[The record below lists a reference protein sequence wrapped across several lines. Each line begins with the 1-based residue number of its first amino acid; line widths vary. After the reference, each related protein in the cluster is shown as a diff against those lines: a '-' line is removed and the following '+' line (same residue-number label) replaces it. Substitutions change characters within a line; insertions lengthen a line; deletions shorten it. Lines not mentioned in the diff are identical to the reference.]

1 MPSQLTAGQAFEADQ
16 LSSTGLNKNTTVLRP
31 TSEQVNSATFKAMV
45 GDASYTPGG
54 QLTGTIFDS
63 TDNGYLEIK
72 GGSSPLDTSYQLRL
86 QTYFSVVN
94 NEPYTIMTSRPITS
108 GFQQYLDFWGV
119 NVAPPAAK

>member
-1 MPSQLTAGQAFEADQ
+1 
-16 LSSTGLNKNTTVLRP
+16 
-31 TSEQVNSATFKAMV
+31 MV

-94 NEPYTIMTSRPITS
+94 NEPYTLMTSRPITP

-119 NVAPPAAK
+119 NVAPPAGQ